1 MVYELRDTRYYTRE
15 VPVYITNIT
24 KLIINRSFTGVLGRS
39 IGPFYDPVC
48 QARCVLHGI

>member
-15 VPVYITNIT
+15 VPVYIRNIT

-39 IGPFYDPVC
+39 I
-48 QARCVLHGI
+48 